1 MFAHNCTACSL
12 HCELQSGVTFHADCS
27 SHKLLSGKPLQSR
40 KNHWA
45 SPVLIYSCR
54 LEKHQPQWDR
64 CLTKIRAG
72 KMSLPNMP
80 WGGKMHLEIE
90 KCWWNSW
97 AWFRACLRCWP
108 RVSAPRTRSQP
119 GFSLLQGS
127 EQGQEERL
135 GARTALSSTQPAPLS
150 CVAVWLKIS
159 KWIPQPLPAGFI
171 ISNACDSRS
180 LLCWELLIHCV
191 TSQWSEH
198 ASSMCFSSSAGK
210 WDFFLPG
217 TSINC
222 F

>member
-80 WGGKMHLEIE
+80 WGVKCTWKLRNVDEIHGLGSVPASDAGPASLHHE
-90 KCWWNSW
+90 
-97 AWFRACLRCWP
+97 P
-108 RVSAPRTRSQP
+108 APSLGSRSCK
-119 GFSLLQGS
+119 
-127 EQGQEERL
+127 
-135 GARTALSSTQPAPLS
+135 ALSRARRRGWEPGQHWAAPNQLLW
-150 CVAVWLKIS
+150 VVWLCG
-159 KWIPQPLPAGFI
+159 W
-171 ISNACDSRS
+171 R
-180 LLCWELLIHCV
+180 
-191 TSQWSEH
+191 
-198 ASSMCFSSSAGK
+198 
-210 WDFFLPG
+210 
-217 TSINC
+217 
-222 F
+222 